1 MTIKNQQQLRNEINM
16 LDGNVSRMCLT
27 DDKNEL
33 NSMFEWA
40 LHRISEIYN
49 YNLDRITRT

>member
-1 MTIKNQQQLRNEINM
+1 MTIKNQQQLRNETNM

-40 LHRISEIYN
+40 LHRLNEIYK
-49 YNLDRITRT
+49 YNLDRIAKS